1 MSFDEF
7 SAQLSFTLD
16 DYQIE
21 ACRCVEQGSGVLVA
35 APTGAGKT
43 VVGEFAVHLA
53 VERGTKC
60 FYTTPIKALSNQKFH
75 DLVHEYGPDKVGL
88 LTGDQVVN
96 SEADIAVMT
105 TEVLRNMI
113 YANSPTLDGLEF
125 VVMDEVHYLS
135 DPFRGPVWEEV
146 ILGLDP
152 AVRIVALSATVSN
165 VEEFGA
171 WMNTV
176 RGDIATVVS
185 ERRPVPLYQHVFA
198 GKRLVDLFEGAG
210 PTAGQGGSVRVNP
223 ELAKLAATENTV
235 MRDDSRRLRGR
246 TGRGK
251 KGSQSGVGGRPAGR
265 YAARSHLVPRRMT
278 VVTELDRLDLLPAIY
293 FIFSRQGC
301 DQGVARLVDD
311 GVWLTRGSER
321 QELLQIASRHI
332 SGLGAAD
339 LEALKYK
346 SWLEAFTRGIAAH
359 HAGLLPMFKMAV
371 EEAFSLGLVK
381 VVFATE
387 TLALGINMPARTV
400 VLDKLVKYNG
410 ASHADITPGEYTQLT
425 GRAGR
430 RGIDVEGHAVV
441 TWQAGLDPRALA
453 GLASRRT
460 YPLRSAFTPT
470 YNMAVNLIAS
480 VGARRATQILE
491 DSFAQFHSDYVRP
504 AGAKARS
511 HHLVTKFEAICMVLE
526 SLGYICGDPPQV
538 SAEGLMLSRL
548 YGPHDLL
555 IAEAIRAGVFDDLST
570 ASLAATL
577 STLVYEARLAD
588 RRTEFRMPDR
598 DSAQAVTSLRK
609 LWRDLNVTQKDR
621 RLDPSPPLDWGFAKP
636 AYEWACGATLAEIVE
651 STSMAAGDFVRWV
664 RQCVDCAGQI
674 ADAVRGTPLAAKC
687 RDLVRAMRRGI
698 IDADMD
704 EE

>member
-1 MSFDEF
+1 VSLAEF
-7 SAQLSFTLD
+7 SAQLGFALD
-16 DYQIE
+16 DYQIQ
-21 ACRCVEQGSGVLVA
+21 ACHHLEEGSGVLVA

-53 VERGTKC
+53 VKAGTKC

-75 DLVHEYGPDKVGL
+75 DLVEVYGLEKVGL

-113 YANSPTLDGLEF
+113 YAGSPTLEGLEF

-135 DPFRGPVWEEV
+135 DSFRGPVWEEV
-146 ILGLDP
+146 ILGLDLG
-152 AVRIVALSATVSN
+152 VKIVGLSATVSN

-171 WMNTV
+171 WMEKV

-185 ERRPVPLYQHVFA
+185 ERRPVPLFQHVFA
-198 GKRLVDLFEGAG
+198 GKRLVDLYEGQA
-210 PTAGQGGSVRVNP
+210 PTAGGSSPRVNP
-223 ELAKLAATENTV
+223 ELTRLASTENKT
-235 MRDDSRRLRGR
+235 MRDDSRQMRGR
-246 TGRGK
+246 SGKGKRGT
-251 KGSQSGVGGRPAGR
+251 QSGLGGRAHGR
-265 YAARSHLVPRRMT
+265 FASKSHLVPRR
-278 VVTELDRLDLLPAIY
+278 VAVITELDRLDLLPAIY

-301 DQGVARLVDD
+301 DQAVSRLVND
-311 GVWLTRGSER
+311 GVWLTRASER
-321 QELLQIASRHI
+321 DQLREIASRHI
-332 SGLGAAD
+332 TGLDEDD
-339 LEALKYK
+339 LEALRYR

-359 HAGLLPMFKMAV
+359 HAGLLPMFKTAI

-430 RGIDVEGHAVV
+430 RGIDIEGHAVV

-480 VGARRATQILE
+480 VGVDRAKKILQ
-491 DSFAQFHSDYVRP
+491 DSLAQFHSDY
-504 AGAKARS
+504 AQAANTKKARS
-511 HHLVTKFEAICMVLE
+511 HRLVDKFESICLVLE
-526 SLGYICGDPPQV
+526 SFGYVNSQPLQV
-538 SAEGLMLSRL
+538 TDTGMMLSRL
-548 YGPHDLL
+548 YGVHDLL
-555 IAEAIRAGVFDDLST
+555 IAESIQAGIFDSLDVE
-570 ASLAATL
+570 SLAATL
-577 STLVYEARLAD
+577 STLVYESRLTD
-588 RRTEFRMPDR
+588 RRADPRMPTR
-598 DSAQAVTSLRK
+598 ESASAVEAMRK
-609 LWRDLNVTQKDR
+609 LWRQLHLTERDHRLESSPALDL
-621 RLDPSPPLDWGFAKP
+621 GFARS
-636 AYEWACGATLAEIVE
+636 AHAWASGATLAEIVDI
-651 STSMAAGDFVRWV
+651 SGLAAGDFVRWV

-674 ADAVRGTPLAAKC
+674 ADATRGSALAGKC
-687 RDLVRAMRRGI
+687 RDLIAIMRRGVV
-698 IDADMD
+698 DVDMTAD
-704 EE
+704 